1 LAIDDFGTGYSS
13 LKYLSRFPIH
23 TLKID
28 RAFIKDSELDG
39 MSIANAIVGM
49 ARNLNLNVIAEG
61 VESIAQLEQLR
72 SLQCSE
78 VQGYLFGMPMSAH
91 EASKLLQQQLHGSE
105 EAAKAG

>member
-1 LAIDDFGTGYSS
+1 
-13 LKYLSRFPIH
+13 
-23 TLKID
+23 
-28 RAFIKDSELDG
+28 

-61 VESIAQLEQLR
+61 VESISQLEQLR

-78 VQGYLFGMPMSAH
+78 VQGYLFGMPMSAA
-91 EASKLLQQQLHGSE
+91 EATKLLQEQLHGRE